1 MSDNLALLNKADL
14 TVSDLQGE
22 AGYLNPGQAARFV
35 RIAIDESV
43 IMSRARVRPMS
54 APAELIEKIRFG
66 QRIMRAGA
74 EATPVAVADRARPD
88 LSKVELLAKLFRAE
102 VDLSDEVLEDNIE
115 RASLRN
121 TVMTLMGERSA
132 LDMDEVL
139 GNGNTAS
146 LDPFLAQF
154 NGIRANASSN
164 VVVAGGQTLN
174 KGVFREMVKEM
185 PTEFRKRKRDLVFF
199 TGSNAVE
206 DYVDTIADRMTQLG
220 DTNFGAQDR
229 EAMYGVIPVVGVPVF
244 PEDLGGGNNET
255 EVILTNPNNIVVGF
269 WRRIRMRTDVMVRDG
284 LLVIVADVRF
294 TTEYEE
300 ETAVVKAT
308 GVEIAA

>member
-1 MSDNLALLNKADL
+1 MPDNLALLNKADL

-74 EATPVAVADRARPD
+74 EATPVAVGDRARPD
-88 LSKVELLAKLFRAE
+88 LTKVELLAKLFRAE

-121 TVMTLMGERSA
+121 TIMTLMGERSA

-139 GNGNTAS
+139 ANGNTAS

-154 NGIRANASSN
+154 DGIRANATSN
-164 VVVAGGQTLN
+164 VIAAGGQTLN
-174 KGVFREMVKEM
+174 KAVFREAVKEM

-206 DYVDTIADRMTQLG
+206 DYVDSIADRQTQLG
-220 DTNFGAQDR
+220 DNNFGAQDR
-229 EAMYGVIPVVGVPVF
+229 EAVYGVIPVVGVPVF

-255 EVILTNPNNIVVGF
+255 EMILTNPSNIVVGF
-269 WRRIRMRTDVMVRDG
+269 WRRIRMRTDVLVRDG

-300 ETAVVKAT
+300 ETAVVKTT
-308 GVEIAA
+308 GIEIAA